1 MAHHQQARHA
11 RKHHADLPAFPRPG
25 AEPGRERLAVSPS
38 ELDLKHRLR
47 TLRRHYRCCPRRM
60 AETDRQARN
69 HHIHRN
75 ARLGPRRSVTMT
87 FGMRRSR
94 SSRFGTVALELLVNV
109 NVLARIRIAHYRRSR
124 RDRPGYS
131 VVYLLGRPDKFD

>member
-38 ELDLKHRLR
+38 ELDLKHGLR
-47 TLRRHYRCCPRRM
+47 TLRRHYRCYLRRM

-75 ARLGPRRSVTMT
+75 ARLGPRRSVT
-87 FGMRRSR
+87 FGITLADRKSL
-94 SSRFGTVALELLVNV
+94 VAH
-109 NVLARIRIAHYRRSR
+109 LAPVTDVGGLGFRAVA
-124 RDRPGYS
+124 S
-131 VVYLLGRPDKFD
+131 VASH